1 MMMISLG
8 TILTDE
14 EAAYG
19 QCPPGYFFPERDS
32 SMPEVKLNEY
42 GFPVRLSL
50 EDFNAQACTSPKG
63 VVATPAERAA
73 SRARRVQ
80 DHAAAEVKK
89 DVRGLSLLVGFYWPY
104 LAAAAGVVLLLVM
117 KRK

>member
-8 TILTDE
+8 TVLTDE
-14 EAAYG
+14 EVAYG
-19 QCPPGYFFPERDS
+19 QCPPGYFFPPRDS
-32 SMPEVKLNEY
+32 SMPEVKLDEY

-50 EDFNAQACTSPKG
+50 EDFNAQACTSPEG

-73 SRARRVQ
+73 SRSKRVQ
-80 DHAAAEVKK
+80 ETAAAGAKK
-89 DVRGLSLLVGFYWPY
+89 DARGLSLLVGFYWPY